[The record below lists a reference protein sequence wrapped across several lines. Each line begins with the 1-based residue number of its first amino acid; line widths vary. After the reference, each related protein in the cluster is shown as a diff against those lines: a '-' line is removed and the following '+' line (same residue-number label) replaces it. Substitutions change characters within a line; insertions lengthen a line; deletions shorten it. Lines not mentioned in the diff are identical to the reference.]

1 MTNKYTIHHG
11 DCIDF
16 LATLEDNS
24 VDCLLTD
31 PPYASG
37 GNLKS
42 MATGLKYGGI
52 RRKGARGSD
61 YQDFLGDN
69 HDDLTHLNWMRM
81 VLNEAFRVLKD
92 GAPIFIFS
100 DWKQYHLT
108 SQAIQIANLIWR
120 GAIVWHRTANNRPYA
135 GFRNRCEFI
144 LYGSKKKWKITKYNE
159 GFIECHS
166 LSYQSGNKLHMT
178 EKPLP
183 VLKHLLDIL
192 EDGSVVLDPFMGSGS
207 TGDACIK
214 LGHKFI
220 GAEISE
226 HYFNVAKKRLEKV
239 QNEVLF

>member
-1 MTNKYTIHHG
+1 
-11 DCIDF
+11 
-16 LATLEDNS
+16 
-24 VDCLLTD
+24 
-31 PPYASG
+31 
-37 GNLKS
+37 
-42 MATGLKYGGI
+42 
-52 RRKGARGSD
+52 
-61 YQDFLGDN
+61 
-69 HDDLTHLNWMRM
+69 M

-100 DWKQYHLT
+100 DWRQYHLT
-108 SQAIQIANLIWR
+108 SQAIQIANLKWR
-120 GAIVWHRTANNRPYA
+120 GVIVWNKMNTRPNP
-135 GFRNRCEFI
+135 GFDQISEFI
-144 LYGSKKKWKITKYNE
+144 LYGCKNKWNIKKYHKGVIN
-159 GFIECHS
+159 FASLHS
-166 LSYQSGNKLHMT
+166 NNKLHMT